1 MDFLIPEQ
9 ASTFAPRV
17 DLLFYFLTAMTTVL
31 TVGIFFALIVI
42 AVKFRRVEGQERL
55 SKPLHSLALE
65 ITWTVIPTIVCIG
78 IFGWATW
85 LYAEYMNEPEGGLE
99 IDVVGKQWMWKV
111 QHPNGVREVNSLHVP
126 VGRPI
131 SLTLASQDVLHDFAI
146 PAFRVKQDVIPGRF
160 TKLWF
165 EATKTGTYHLFC
177 AEYCGTEHSK
187 MIGTV
192 TVLEEDEYAEWLQGG
207 PKKSPIE
214 AGEFLF
220 TQRGCIT
227 CHSDNSDAR
236 CPDLAGSFG
245 ESVLLKGGTEVV
257 RDEEYLR
264 ESIMEPGKRIVDGY
278 SPLMPSFQNQLT
290 DEDVMN
296 LVAYIKSLEKE

>member
-1 MDFLIPEQ
+1 MDFFIPEQ

-17 DLLFYFLTAMTTVL
+17 DLIFYFLTVLTTVI
-31 TVGIFFALIVI
+31 TAGIFIALIVI
-42 AVKFRRVEGQERL
+42 AIKFRRIEGKERI
-55 SKPLHSLALE
+55 SKPLHSLTLE
-65 ITWTVIPTIVCIG
+65 LTWTIIPTIVCMG
-78 IFGWATW
+78 IFAWATW
-85 LYAEYMNEPEGGLE
+85 LFAEYLNEPEGGLE
-99 IDVVGKQWMWKV
+99 IDVVGKQWMWKI

-126 VGRPI
+126 IGRPI
-131 SLTLASQDVLHDFAI
+131 KLTMASQDVLHDFYV

-160 TKLWF
+160 TRLWF
-165 EATKTGTYHLFC
+165 EPTKTGTFHLFC

-192 TVLEEDEYAEWLQGG
+192 TVMTEADYAEWLIGG

-214 AGEFLF
+214 AGEALF
-220 TQRGCIT
+220 TQRGCVS
-227 CHSDNSDAR
+227 CHNGNSDAR
-236 CPDLAGSFG
+236 CPDLAGVFG
-245 ESVLLKGGTEVV
+245 ETVFLKGGAEAI

-278 SPLMPSFQNQLT
+278 NPLMPSFQNQLT
-290 DEDVMN
+290 DEDVLN

>member
-1 MDFLIPEQ
+1 MDFFIPEQ

-17 DLLFYFLTAMTTVL
+17 DFYFYFLTVMVTVL
-31 TVGIFFALIVI
+31 TVGIFIALIAI
-42 AVKFRRVEGQERL
+42 AVKYRRKEGEERL
-55 SKPLHSLALE
+55 SHPLHNVMLE
-65 ITWTVIPTIVCIG
+65 ITWTVIPTIVVIG
-78 IFGWATW
+78 LFAWATW
-85 LYAEYMNEPEGGLE
+85 LYADYMNEPEGGLE
-99 IDVVGKQWMWKV
+99 IDVVGKQWMWKI
-111 QHPNGVREVNSLHVP
+111 QHPNGVREVNTLHVP
-126 VGRPI
+126 VGRPVV
-131 SLTLASQDVLHDFAI
+131 LTLASQDVLHDFYI
-146 PAFRVKQDVIPGRF
+146 PAFRVKQDAIPGRF
-160 TKLWF
+160 TKMWF
-165 EATKTGTYHLFC
+165 EATKTGTFHLFC

-192 TVLEEDEYAEWLQGG
+192 TVMEETEYAEWLQGG

-227 CHSDNSDAR
+227 CHSGQTDAR
-236 CPDLAGSFG
+236 GPNLEGSFG
-245 ESVLLKGGTEVV
+245 ETTILKGGTEMV

-264 ESIMEPGKRIVDGY
+264 ESIMEPGKRVVEGY
-278 SPLMPSFQNQLT
+278 TPLMPSFKNQLT